1 MKKIYIFWNTLL
13 RQIVPFSLWCQI
25 VPFYIAVPN
34 CPLLHCVAKL
44 SWCQIV
50 LFHTAV
56 PNCPRCQI
64 VLEISAVLRASLIC
78 TIFRMIT
85 HGCSTIS
92 YMMVSRMQHLDVQCQ
107 HHSVV
112 RPIFN
117 KQKDFLSISSLEY
130 CAQSRLSFLR
140 SGCWLVVWVHLKLL
154 SNCKPSFPILATV
167 DMHLVLVR
175 SSKMKPF
182 AHING
187 GGIP

>member
-1 MKKIYIFWNTLL
+1 MR

-50 LFHTAV
+50 LFYTAV

-64 VLEISAVLRASLIC
+64 VLEISAVLRASLLC

-92 YMMVSRMQHLDVQCQ
+92 YMVVSRMQHLDVQCQ

-130 CAQSRLSFLR
+130 CAQSRLSFSR

-154 SNCKPSFPILATV
+154 LNCKPSFPILATV
-167 DMHLVLVR
+167 DMHLVHVR
-175 SSKMKPF
+175 SSTMKPF

-187 GGIP
+187 GWIT